1 MRNKI
6 ITLLVILSIFIMPST
21 ASSTLTATPANTQLS
36 INGQAVQGVYIN
48 DKLYLPAR
56 DTFEKA
62 GWVVDYKTGKTD
74 IYTPEYKL
82 SPYCVYI
89 ESSHGTGSGVLVNG
103 KILTAYHVVN
113 NSPTLKIMDY
123 QQLSHTAKLLKY
135 DESLDI
141 ALLSTDMTGGVEIG
155 DSNIPNY
162 TYVDL
167 ITCPKGVLNVYDKG
181 KFMWIS
187 EGETLMPIRST
198 KIYPGSSGG
207 AVFYQ
212 NKLIGI
218 IQKGDDGL
226 FGGFA
231 MPINKIKDFLK

>member
-6 ITLLVILSIFIMPST
+6 ITLLVILSILIMPST

-82 SPYCVYI
+82 SPYCVLI
-89 ESSHGTGSGVLVNG
+89 KSSIGNGSGVLVNG
-103 KILTAYHVVN
+103 KILTAYHVVKGA
-113 NSPTLKIMDY
+113 SDITAIDF
-123 QQLSHTAKLLKY
+123 QQLTHTAKLLKY
-135 DESLDI
+135 DETLDI
-141 ALLSTDMTGGVEIG
+141 ALLSTDMNGGVELG
-155 DSNIPNY
+155 DSNIANG
-162 TYVDL
+162 TLVDV
-167 ITCPKGVLNVYDKG
+167 ISSPKGVLNIYERC
-181 KFMWIS
+181 KFLFMP
-187 EGETLMPIRST
+187 EGENLMPIRAT
-198 KIYPGSSGG
+198 KIRPGSSGG
-207 AVFYQ
+207 GVFYN

-218 IQKGDDGL
+218 LQQEGQDNYAGY
-226 FGGFA
+226 A
-231 MPINKIKDFLK
+231 MPINKIKDFIK